1 MRGSDWQDMGE
12 SCTQKAVL
20 LAIGW
25 TGGGSLSTC
34 GGECADLKIFRRDVR
49 IVCSCAAR
57 GVCCIMLTA
66 VDRLNCRC
74 GFDGAPLLGGGFNL
88 RRVLAPGL
96 RSPFVTTSFSLF
108 PRSTQKKVGRK
119 KAGYL
124 APVLFDWIYQQIY
137 LACPVDESW
146 SQESWSQESQVGRR
160 ARSAPVREH
169 QRRERRNRGATAD

>member
-57 GVCCIMLTA
+57 GVCCIMLTS
-66 VDRLNCRC
+66 VDRLNSRC
-74 GFDGAPLLGGGFNL
+74 GLARAPLLGGGP
-88 RRVLAPGL
+88 RRVLAPRAGL
-96 RSPFVTTSFSLF
+96 LSPFVASSFSLF
-108 PRSTQKKVGRK
+108 RTIVSKKMARI
-119 KAGYL
+119 L
-124 APVLFDWIYQQIY
+124 
-137 LACPVDESW
+137 CPC
-146 SQESWSQESQVGRR
+146 
-160 ARSAPVREH
+160 
-169 QRRERRNRGATAD
+169 

>member
-34 GGECADLKIFRRDVR
+34 GGECADSKICRRDVR

-96 RSPFVTTSFSLF
+96 LSPFVTTSFSLF
-108 PRSTQKKVGRK
+108 PRSTQKKVGLK
-119 KAGYL
+119 KAGSV
-124 APVLFDWIYQQIY
+124 PCP
-137 LACPVDESW
+137 CPV
-146 SQESWSQESQVGRR
+146 
-160 ARSAPVREH
+160 
-169 QRRERRNRGATAD
+169 

>member
-137 LACPVDESW
+137 LASRRGKLVARKLVARKSSW
-146 SQESWSQESQVGRR
+146 SPRTIGTGPGTPAARASEPRR
-160 ARSAPVREH
+160 DS
-169 QRRERRNRGATAD
+169 